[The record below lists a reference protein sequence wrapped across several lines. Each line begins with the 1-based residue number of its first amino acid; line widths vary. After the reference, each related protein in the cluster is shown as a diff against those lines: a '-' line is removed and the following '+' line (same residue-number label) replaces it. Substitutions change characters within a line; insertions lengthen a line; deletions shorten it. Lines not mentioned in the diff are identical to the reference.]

1 MQYEARRVFTSIFI
15 EVDQETVHWCYQSR
29 LEEWKFSIPL
39 ASVYPS
45 PVKSISKAKFLR
57 AILLVCLAPLVAG
70 CLQHFF
76 GVYPSVVVAASALAL
91 CYALYQFAPQYVGP
105 IEWAAFDT
113 EIPGR
118 QVYLFC
124 GSNAAEFERFVSKLN
139 ELVKRDRPQ
148 AEMIETEPTQSNT
161 GE

>member
-1 MQYEARRVFTSIFI
+1 MEIQHSFGKCLPIAGEVHLESQVPACHPAR
-15 EVDQETVHWCYQSR
+15 
-29 LEEWKFSIPL
+29 LL
-39 ASVYPS
+39 GASC
-45 PVKSISKAKFLR
+45 R
-57 AILLVCLAPLVAG
+57 CLL
-70 CLQHFF
+70 HFF
-76 GVYPSVVVAASALAL
+76 GVYPSAVVAASALAL

-124 GSNAAEFERFVSKLN
+124 GSNAAEFERFVSKLD
-139 ELVKRDRPQ
+139 ELVTQ
-148 AEMIETEPTQSNT
+148 ARQQAKLAETEPTQSNT